1 MKRTKESTDSKLV
14 ISACLAGEACRYD
27 GRDNLVP
34 EFRALVEDGKAVTIC
49 PECLGGLEIP
59 RKPCEI
65 RVVKGERK
73 VYNVKNE
80 DLTNAFKKGA
90 EKALSLARNA
100 GARLAVLKAKS
111 PSCGCGCV
119 YDGSFHKRLVPGNGI
134 TAELFLQNGLTVM
147 TEQEWLTQKFKEE
160 SIMEKKINLGI
171 VFGGQSGEYNA

>member
-1 MKRTKESTDSKLV
+1 MRADKVKRAELV

-34 EFRALVEDGKAVTIC
+34 ELRALVEDGKAVTIC

-90 EKALSLARNA
+90 QKALSLARNA

-119 YDGSFHKRLVPGNGI
+119 YDGSFHKQLVPGNGI

-147 TEQEWLTQKFKEE
+147 
-160 SIMEKKINLGI
+160 KIGRAH
-171 VFGGQSGEYNA
+171 V